1 MMRWLRATALAL
13 LGLVCLVGC
22 SKPEPLRIGFLAELT
37 GRNADV
43 AESQRNGLMVALE
56 LHKQQGLLKGRE
68 VEVVVRDTG
77 SQADTAR
84 LAAEK
89 IAAEKVDIVIGPVT
103 SGMVDAL
110 LPTLTAHNTVLL
122 TPSASAVKFF
132 GQDDLLFRINL
143 TTRDNGRNYARHVRQ
158 RGIQRVAAAMNEN
171 NRAFSESWLTEFEAA
186 FNALGGRVVAVEPF
200 DSQSSNHTD
209 LVRRL
214 LLPKPQALLVI
225 GNAVDTARLA
235 QQTRKVDTQI
245 PLVAA
250 EWAGSD
256 QLITLGG
263 AAVEGLLIMQNFDQE
278 DTSPMYQR
286 FVSLYRQRFGV
297 DPVYGSVLAYD
308 ATTVALMALTSKQA
322 GMTTK
327 QALLAH
333 GPYPGLQQQ
342 VAFDA
347 NGDTQRGAYLMV
359 VRNGRFNR
367 VP

>member
-1 MMRWLRATALAL
+1 MNRLVWTGLLCGLAL
-13 LGLVCLVGC
+13 LGGC

-56 LHKQQGLLKGRE
+56 LHKQNGLLNGHE

-77 SQADTAR
+77 SQPDTAR

-89 IAAEKVDIVIGPVT
+89 IVAEKVDIVIGPVT

-110 LPTLTAHNTVLL
+110 LPTLSASGTVLL
-122 TPSASAVKFF
+122 TPSASAVKFH
-132 GQDDLLFRINL
+132 GQNDLLFRINL
-143 TTRDNGRNYARHVRQ
+143 TTRDNGRNYARHVHR
-158 RGIQRVAAAMNEN
+158 RGIHRVGAALNVN
-171 NRAFSESWLTEFEAA
+171 NLAFSESWLTEFENAYR
-186 FNALGGRVVAVEPF
+186 ALGGEVVAVEAF
-200 DSQSSNHTD
+200 DSQSSNHTE

-214 LLPKPQALLVI
+214 LARQPQGLLVI

-235 QQTRKVDTQI
+235 QQTRKVDKNI
-245 PLVAA
+245 PLIAA

-263 AAVEGLLIMQNFDQE
+263 SAVEGLLIMQNFNQE
-278 DTSPMYQR
+278 DTSPTYLR
-286 FVSLYRQRFGV
+286 FANLYRQRFGV

-308 ATTVALMALTSKQA
+308 AATVALTALSKRPK
-322 GMTTK
+322 GMGTK
-327 QALLAH
+327 EALLTG
-333 GPYPGLQQQ
+333 GPYAGLQQQ
-342 VAFDA
+342 VVFDA

>member
-1 MMRWLRATALAL
+1 MTRWGLAWV
-13 LGLVCLVGC
+13 LGGLCLLVGC
-22 SKPEPLRIGFLAELT
+22 SKQEPLRIGFLAELT

-43 AESQRNGLMVALE
+43 AESQRNGLMVAIE
-56 LHKQQGLLKGRE
+56 LHQQNGLLHGRE

-89 IAAEKVDIVIGPVT
+89 IVAEKVDIVIGPVT

-110 LPTLTAHNTVLL
+110 LPTLSASGTVLL
-122 TPSASAVKFF
+122 TPSASAVKFH

-143 TTRDNGRNYARHVRQ
+143 TTRDNGRNYARHVHR
-158 RGIQRVAAAMNEN
+158 RGIHRVAAAMNVN
-171 NRAFSESWLTEFEAA
+171 NLAFSESWLTEFDIAYR
-186 FNALGGRVVAVEPF
+186 ALGGEVLAVEGF
-200 DSQSSNHTD
+200 DSQSNNHSE

-214 LLPKPQALLVI
+214 LARHPQGLLVI

-235 QQTRKVDTQI
+235 QQTRKVDKNI
-245 PLVAA
+245 PLIAA

-263 AAVEGLLIMQNFDQE
+263 SAVEGLLIMQNYNQE
-278 DTSPMYQR
+278 DTSPTYLR
-286 FVSLYRQRFGV
+286 FANLYRQRFGV
-297 DPVYGSVLAYD
+297 NPVYGSVLAYD
-308 ATTVALMALTSKQA
+308 AATVALTALSKRPK
-322 GMTTK
+322 GMGIK
-327 QALLAH
+327 EALLTG

-342 VAFDA
+342 VVFDA

-367 VP
+367 AP